1 MQAIDSSVLFC
12 PAAFDE
18 LYSAFV
24 ARGQG
29 MIVLHAQW
37 NVAFKKRFFEMIEK
51 AFYLIIAFNYYIVV
65 CVNVIETTCCLI
77 IGWCV

>member
-1 MQAIDSSVLFC
+1 MQAIDFSVLFC

-29 MIVLHAQW
+29 MIVLHAQC
-37 NVAFKKRFFEMIEK
+37 NVAFKKRFFFLMIEK
-51 AFYLIIAFNYYIVV
+51 AFYLIIAFYYYIVV
-65 CVNVIETTCCLI
+65 CVNVIETT
-77 IGWCV
+77 

>member
-18 LYSAFV
+18 LNSAFV

-29 MIVLHAQW
+29 MIVLHAQC

-51 AFYLIIAFNYYIVV
+51 AFYLIIAFYYYIVV
-65 CVNVIETTCCLI
+65 CVNVMETTCCLI
-77 IGWCV
+77 IG

>member
-1 MQAIDSSVLFC
+1 MQAIDSSVFFC

-29 MIVLHAQW
+29 MIVLHAQC
-37 NVAFKKRFFEMIEK
+37 NVAFKKRFFFEMIEK
-51 AFYLIIAFNYYIVV
+51 AFYLIIAFYYYIVV
-65 CVNVIETTCCLI
+65 CVNVIETT
-77 IGWCV
+77 